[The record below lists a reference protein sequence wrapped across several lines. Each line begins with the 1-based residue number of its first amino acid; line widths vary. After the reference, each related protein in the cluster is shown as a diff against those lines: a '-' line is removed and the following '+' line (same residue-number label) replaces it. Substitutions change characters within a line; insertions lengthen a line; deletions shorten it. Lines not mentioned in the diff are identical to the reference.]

1 MVNQDRIKQLYKL
14 AVYEKNE
21 EKEHREV
28 GQYYRSD
35 YIAKEVIKSIVTGTF
50 AYAIMAALWVMN
62 NLDLVLY
69 QINNLEIIDTIVSM
83 IIIYAVFMAIYLF
96 ATAVVYYARYKNSQ
110 KKIDAYVAELKKAQS
125 MFEREEKLKA

>member
-83 IIIYAVFMAIYLF
+83 VIIYAVFMAIYLF